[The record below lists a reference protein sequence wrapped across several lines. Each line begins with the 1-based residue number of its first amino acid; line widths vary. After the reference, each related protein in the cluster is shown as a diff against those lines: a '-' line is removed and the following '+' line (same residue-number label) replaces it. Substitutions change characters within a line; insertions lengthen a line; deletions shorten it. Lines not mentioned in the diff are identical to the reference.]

1 MTSSSLVT
9 FDTAGFEPCGRG
21 QWFVPRHPYVVVL
34 TAHDALPPSAAW
46 LDELDVMR
54 GELARRYAAKGQLIE
69 ADSVSVGAVRAL
81 YTLVKEPIPGR
92 EHGFRFRASFLLAK
106 RARTVVLRGQFDE
119 WDITGM
125 RESLVLLR
133 RGVSLDDDPRH
144 PYAPELRFHPSDDA
158 AWDFLLPEHPLT
170 TARTW
175 ARTVRESAVV
185 DPDFAAE
192 PDYA

>member
-9 FDTAGFEPCGRG
+9 FDTAGFEPCGPG
-21 QWFVPRHPYVVVL
+21 QWFVPTHPYVVVL
-34 TAHDALPPSAAW
+34 TAHDVLPPSAAW

-54 GELARRYAAKGQLIE
+54 AELARRHAATGWLIE
-69 ADSVSVGAVRAL
+69 ADAVPVDGVRAL
-81 YTLVKEPIPGR
+81 YTLVGERIPGR
-92 EHGFRFRASFLLAK
+92 ERGFRYRASFLFAK
-106 RARTVVLRGQFDE
+106 RNRTVVLRGQFDE

-158 AWDFLLPEHPLT
+158 AWDFLLPEHPLSK
-170 TARTW
+170 ARAW
-175 ARTVRESAVV
+175 ARTVRETAVV
-185 DPDFAAE
+185 EREFAAE
-192 PDYA
+192 PEYA